1 MATAYE
7 PPVLCGSLSLY
18 PVSLGAA
25 MHTAGYR
32 ELGLH
37 YEYIPFRVQDDLAGA
52 LRGMRALGIRGLGI
66 SMPFKIDVLRL
77 VDEIDPL
84 AQRIGAAN
92 TVVNDDGVLHAY
104 NTDGAGA
111 LRAMEEA
118 GSIADKRCLVLGAG
132 GAARAIAHTLKEA
145 GATVII
151 ANRTRARGEEL
162 AGELDAQVLDLRELT
177 SGDIAGVDVII
188 NATSVGMDTGGS
200 SESPIQPE
208 RLHPELTVMDIVYKP
223 VRTAL
228 LKAAK
233 DRGAKTIHG
242 GRMLLYQAARQF
254 ELYTGQPAP
263 TDAMNRALS
272 SAIDEPPE
280 TARSEKG

>member
-1 MATAYE
+1 M
-7 PPVLCGSLSLY
+7 
-18 PVSLGAA
+18 LGAA
-25 MHTAGYR
+25 MHNAGYR
-32 ELGLH
+32 ELGLN
-37 YEYIPFRVQDDLAGA
+37 YQYIPFRVEDDLAGA
-52 LRGMRALGIRGLGI
+52 MRGMRALGLRGLGI

-92 TVVNDDGVLHAY
+92 TVVNDEGVLRAF

-151 ANRTRARGEEL
+151 ANRSRDRGEAL
-162 AGELDAQVLDLRELT
+162 ATEIDAQSFVLGELT
-177 SGDIAGVDVII
+177 SGDIAGVDVLI
-188 NATSVGMDTGGS
+188 NATSVGMDVDGPS
-200 SESPIQPE
+200 RSPIPSD

-223 VRTAL
+223 IETAL
-228 LKAAK
+228 VAEA
-233 DRGAKTIHG
+233 RSIGATTIHG

-254 ELYTGQPAP
+254 ELYTGKAAP
-263 TDAMNRALS
+263 VDAMNRAL
-272 SAIDEPPE
+272 AAELDEPPD
-280 TARSEKG
+280 TSRSS